1 IPANV
6 VSDEYRRNLF
16 LVVKEATSNISKY
29 SKATSV
35 RLSMNIREKLAD
47 FEISDNGIGFSVK
60 EKQNWGNGLR
70 NMNQRMKDIG
80 GDFQISSDQNQGTL
94 IRLTFPVR

>member
-1 IPANV
+1 
-6 VSDEYRRNLF
+6 
-16 LVVKEATSNISKY
+16 
-29 SKATSV
+29 
-35 RLSMNIREKLAD
+35 MNIREKLAD

-60 EKQNWGNGLR
+60 EKQEWGNGLR

-80 GDFQISSDQNQGTL
+80 GNFHISSDQNQGTL